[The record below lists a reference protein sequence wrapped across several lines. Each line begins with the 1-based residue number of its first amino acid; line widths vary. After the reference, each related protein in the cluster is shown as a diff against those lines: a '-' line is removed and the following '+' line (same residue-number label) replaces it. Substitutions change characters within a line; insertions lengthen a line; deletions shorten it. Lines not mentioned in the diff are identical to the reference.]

1 MPIFN
6 HLALK
11 YKIGLGF
18 ALVIVL
24 LCFAAFTGISGL
36 RESEQ
41 GFIKYRELAR
51 DTNLS
56 SRVQANMLT
65 VRMAVKNYLISHDD
79 VFLAEYNE
87 RMAMMNSFLEEAQGE
102 INHPDRVALVAQT
115 TDLLAAYEKAFK
127 EVITLVKE
135 EDRLYFGVLVK
146 EGPVMREQI
155 AALKALAR
163 SSGEIEKLALVASLQ
178 ESLLMGRLYLVRFM
192 EKNAADD
199 YQIALQSLQQ
209 ELDTPLASLRRL
221 PLTATETRHVD
232 AFIAARK
239 AYLQGMQSMYSTLMT
254 RNQLVTQR
262 LDVIGPQVAE
272 RVEDL
277 KLSVMADQ
285 DQLGPYLQARNHRDF
300 IQLIVVSA
308 IAVVLGILFAV
319 LIARAISR
327 PIQQVV
333 SFAHTLAQGDLSKTL
348 HTQRRDE
355 VGDLQN
361 ALSQTSGKLKA
372 IITEI
377 YDASGQMSC
386 SAEELAVLT
395 EQARSG
401 ILQQQEET
409 DQVASAVSQLA
420 YTAQHVAENAAE
432 AADSAEQ
439 ANDQVANG
447 RQKMQQ
453 ATQGM
458 HKLSGSLNET
468 SAEVEQLQQKTR
480 DINAILDVI
489 KGIAEQTNL
498 LALNAAI
505 EAARAGEQGRGFAV
519 VADEVRGLAQRTQQ
533 STEMIH
539 QLIGD
544 LQQRANQAVEVM
556 HRGKQEAD
564 HCIELVE
571 YSDQS
576 LNAILAAVER
586 MSEVNTHIA
595 SAAEQQSVA
604 AEQISSSISNV
615 RVVAEQS
622 CVAADETTNAS
633 VSLSGIAN
641 QLQSMVQRFRLS
653 A

>member
-1 MPIFN
+1 MFN
-6 HLALK
+6 HLKLK

-18 ALVIVL
+18 AFILVL
-24 LCFAAFTGISGL
+24 LCFAAFTGLSGL

-56 SRVQANMLT
+56 SRVQANMLM
-65 VRMAVKNYLISHDD
+65 VRMAVKNYLISHDEA
-79 VFLAEYNE
+79 FLADYQT
-87 RMAMMNSFLEEAQGE
+87 RMAVMNRFLEEAQGE
-102 INHPDRVALVAQT
+102 ITHPERKALVVQT
-115 TDLLAAYEKAFK
+115 TDLLNTYQKVFK
-127 EVITLVKE
+127 DVVALVQE
-135 EDRLYFGVLVK
+135 EDRLYFEVLVK

-163 SSGEIEKLALVASLQ
+163 SGDSLEKLALVGSVQ

-192 EKNAADD
+192 EKNVADD
-199 YQIALQSLQQ
+199 YQIALNALQK
-209 ELDTPLASLRRL
+209 ELEALLSPLQRL
-221 PLTATETRHVD
+221 ALTSTERAHLDAFLTARTH
-232 AFIAARK
+232 
-239 AYLQGMQSMYSTLMT
+239 YLQAMQAMHTTLGE
-254 RNQLVTQR
+254 RHQLVERR

-277 KLSVMADQ
+277 KLSVMAEQ
-285 DQLGPYLQARNHRDF
+285 DQLGPYLQARNHKDLL
-300 IQLIVVSA
+300 QLVVVSV
-308 IAVVLGILFAV
+308 IAVLVGGCFAV
-319 LIARAISR
+319 FIARAIAQ
-327 PIQQVV
+327 PLQKVV
-333 SFAHTLAQGDLSKTL
+333 GFAHTLAEGDLSKTMQ
-348 HTQRRDE
+348 TYRRDE

-372 IITEI
+372 MVSEI

-395 EQARSG
+395 EQARTG

-420 YTAQHVAENAAE
+420 YTAQHVAENAAQ
-432 AADSAEQ
+432 AADAAEL
-439 ANDQVANG
+439 ANDQVSSG

-458 HKLSGSLNET
+458 HKLSGSLNQT
-468 SAEVEQLQQKTR
+468 ADEVEQLQQKTR

-539 QLIGD
+539 DLIGD
-544 LQQRANQAVEVM
+544 LQRRANQAVDVM
-556 HRGKQEAD
+556 HRGQQEAEY
-564 HCIELVE
+564 CIELVDH
-571 YSDQS
+571 SDQS
-576 LNAILAAVER
+576 LNAIRAAVER
-586 MSEVNTHIA
+586 MNEVNTQIA

-622 CVAADETTNAS
+622 CAAADETANAS
-633 VSLSGIAN
+633 VSLSDVAN
-641 QLQSMVQRFRLS
+641 QLQTMVQRFRLS

>member
-1 MPIFN
+1 MKIFS
-6 HLALK
+6 HLKLK

-18 ALVIVL
+18 ALILLL

-56 SRVQANMLT
+56 GRVQANMLM
-65 VRMAVKNYLISHDD
+65 VRMAVKNYLISHDEA
-79 VFLAEYNE
+79 FLTDYNE
-87 RMAMMNSFLEEAQGE
+87 RMQLMSGFLAEAQGE
-102 INHPDRVALVAQT
+102 ITHPHRQTLVEQT
-115 TDLLAAYEKAFK
+115 VELLSSYESVFDQ
-127 EVITLVKE
+127 VIELVKE
-135 EDRLYFGVLVK
+135 EDRLYFEVLVK
-146 EGPVMREQI
+146 QGPVMREQI
-155 AALKALAR
+155 AALKAQAR
-163 SSGEIEKLALVASLQ
+163 SSNNLEKLALVGSLQ
-178 ESLLMGRLYLVRFM
+178 ESLLLGRLYLVRFM
-192 EKNAADD
+192 EKNAAAD
-199 YQIALQSLQQ
+199 YQVALNALQT
-209 ELDTPLASLRRL
+209 ELDSFLLALQRQALTP
-221 PLTATETRHVD
+221 TEIGHLNT
-232 AFIAARK
+232 FKAARE
-239 AYLQGMQSMYSTLMT
+239 AYLDGMQAMHSTLEQ
-254 RNQLVTQR
+254 RYQLVAQR
-262 LDVIGPQVAE
+262 LDVMGPQVAD
-272 RVEDL
+272 RVEEL

-285 DQLGPYLQARNHRDF
+285 DQLGPYLQARNHNDF
-300 IQLIVVSA
+300 TQLIVVSV
-308 IAVVLGILFAV
+308 IAVLFGVVFAM
-319 LIARAISR
+319 LITRAITR
-327 PIQQVV
+327 PIRQVV
-333 SFAHTLAQGDLSKTL
+333 SFAHMLAEGDLSQTL
-348 HTQRRDE
+348 HSQRRDE
-355 VGDLQN
+355 VGDLQS
-361 ALSQTSGKLKA
+361 ALSQTSGKLKE

-395 EQARSG
+395 EQARTG

-420 YTAQHVAENAAE
+420 YTAQHVAENAAQ
-432 AADSAEQ
+432 AADSAEL
-439 ANDQVANG
+439 ANEQVASG
-447 RQKMQQ
+447 RKKMQQ

-544 LQQRANQAVEVM
+544 LQLRANQAVEVM
-556 HRGKQEAD
+556 YRGKQEAD
-564 HCIELVE
+564 SCIELVDH
-571 YSDQS
+571 SDQS

-586 MSEVNTHIA
+586 MNEVNTQIA

-622 CVAADETTNAS
+622 CAAADETANAS
-633 VSLSGIAN
+633 ISLSGVAN
-641 QLQSMVQRFRLS
+641 QLQTMVQRFRLS